1 MKVQQEIRKG
11 AIIVFITKY
20 SGILLGLVVNSVL
33 ARLLSPAEFGIVGVV
48 TVFITFFNILSDIGL
63 GSAIIQN
70 QDFTNK
76 DFSDIFKVSILLS
89 IVLAISFALLSY
101 AIASFYGDKV
111 YIRISQ
117 LLAIQVF
124 FSALSIVPKNMLI
137 KAQAFKTMGFIDVG
151 VAFLTGSLAV
161 VLAFQDFS
169 FYSIVWRSIAYSLL
183 VFLLY
188 FANSGLKIQS
198 GISFS
203 GIRGVAK
210 YSSYQF
216 AFNCI
221 NYFSRNLD
229 NILVGKYIGNAG
241 LGLYNQAYQLMMYP
255 IANLTHVITPV
266 IHPILAKFQNNK
278 AVIFQEYMKIVKIL
292 AILGLP
298 ISAFIYFSSPEIIHI
313 FLGEKWMEVV
323 PILRI
328 LSLSIWIQM
337 ILSSSG
343 SIYQAAGRTDLL
355 FISGLIS
362 GVVMILSILFGVL
375 YYKSLEQTAILL
387 VFSFYL
393 NFAIGFYILIKIVLQ
408 QDVLALYALLVRQI
422 PAIIVLVLAY
432 LAKANLTR
440 NWVMGPS
447 MLVLSLGIKLS
458 LMGLVTGAFNFPL
471 IQPYLKKLSH
481 LKSKS

>member
-1 MKVQQEIRKG
+1 MKVQQEIKRG

-20 SGILLGLVVNSVL
+20 SGILLGLIVNSVL

-63 GSAIIQN
+63 GSAIIQK

-76 DFSDIFKVSILLS
+76 DFSDIFKVSVLLS
-89 IVLAISFALLSY
+89 VVLALAFALLSY
-101 AIASFYGDKV
+101 PIASFYSNEV

-137 KAQAFKTMGFIDVG
+137 KAQAFKTIGFIDVG
-151 VAFLTGSLAV
+151 SAFLTGTLAV
-161 VLAFQDFS
+161 VLAYQNLS
-169 FYSIVWRSIAYSLL
+169 FYSIVWRSIAYSVL
-183 VFLLY
+183 VFLFY
-188 FANSGLKIQS
+188 FLNSGLKIQS
-198 GISFS
+198 GISFA

-255 IANLTHVITPV
+255 VSNLTHVITPV
-266 IHPILAKFQNNK
+266 IHPILARYQNNK
-278 AVIFQEYMKIVKIL
+278 AVIFQEYIKIVKIL

-298 ISAFIYFSSPEIIHI
+298 ISVFIYFSSPELIHI

-323 PILRI
+323 PILRV
-328 LSLSIWIQM
+328 LSISIWVQM
-337 ILSSSG
+337 IMSSSG

-355 FISGLIS
+355 FISGLICS
-362 GVVMILSILFGVL
+362 AVMIVSILFGVL
-375 YYKSLEQTAILL
+375 YFKSLEQTAVLL
-387 VFSFYL
+387 VISFYI
-393 NFAIGFYILIKIVLQ
+393 NFVVSFYVLIKNVLQ
-408 QDVLALYALLVRQI
+408 QSVFKLYALLARQI
-422 PAIIVLVLAY
+422 PSVIVLILAY
-432 LAKANLTR
+432 LAEANLAKDWTS
-440 NWVMGPS
+440 GPS
-447 MLVLSLGIKLS
+447 MLIISLGIKLCI
-458 LMGLVTGAFNFPL
+458 MGLVTAIFNFPL
-471 IQPYLKKLSH
+471 IEPYVKKLSH

>member
-11 AIIVFITKY
+11 AAIIFITKY

-63 GSAIIQN
+63 GAAIIQN
-70 QDFTNK
+70 QDFNNK
-76 DFSDIFKVSILLS
+76 DFSDIFKISVLLS
-89 IVLAISFALLSY
+89 VVLAGAFALLSY
-101 AIASFYGDKV
+101 GIASFYNDKV
-111 YIRISQ
+111 YIPISQ

-124 FSALSIVPKNMLI
+124 FSALAIVPKNMLI
-137 KAQAFKTMGFIDVG
+137 KAQAFKTIGLIDVG
-151 VAFLTGSLAV
+151 SAFFTGSLAI
-161 VLAFQDFS
+161 VLAYQHFS

-216 AFNCI
+216 AFNFI

-229 NILVGKYIGNAG
+229 NILIGKYIGNAG

-266 IHPILAKFQNNK
+266 IHPILAKYQNNK
-278 AVIFQEYMKIVKIL
+278 TVIFQEYIKIVKLL

-298 ISAFIYFSSPEIIHI
+298 ISAFIYFASPEIIHI
-313 FLGEKWMEVV
+313 FLGEKWLEVV

-362 GVVMILSILFGVL
+362 GSIMILSILVGVM
-375 YYKSLEQTAILL
+375 YFKSLEQTAMLL
-387 VFSFYL
+387 VVSFYI
-393 NFAIGFYILIKIVLQ
+393 NFAVGYYILIKIVLGQ
-408 QDVLALYALLVRQI
+408 HMIELYALLVRQM
-422 PAIIVLVLAY
+422 PAVIVLVLAY
-432 LAKANLTR
+432 LAEGNLTR
-440 NWVMGPS
+440 HWVTGPY
-447 MLVLSLGIKLS
+447 MLIISLGIKLCM
-458 LMGLVTGAFNFPL
+458 MGLVMAAFNFPL
-471 IQPYLKKLSH
+471 IEPYVKKLSH

>member
-1 MKVQQEIRKG
+1 MKVQQEIRRG
-11 AIIVFITKY
+11 AAIVFVTKY

-70 QDFTNK
+70 QHFTNK
-76 DFSDIFKVSILLS
+76 DFSDIFKISVLLS
-89 IVLAISFALLSY
+89 VLLAVSFALLSY
-101 AIASFYGDKV
+101 AIASFYGDQV
-111 YIRISQ
+111 YVPISQ

-137 KAQAFKTMGFIDVG
+137 KAQAFKTIGFIDVG
-151 VAFLTGSLAV
+151 SAFLTGSLAIT
-161 VLAFQDFS
+161 LAYQDLS
-169 FYSIVWRSIAYSLL
+169 FYSIVWRSIAYSVL
-183 VFLLY
+183 VFVLY
-188 FANSGLKIQS
+188 FINSGLKIQS
-198 GISFS
+198 GISFA

-255 IANLTHVITPV
+255 VQNLTHVITPV
-266 IHPILAKFQNNK
+266 IHPILAKYQNNK
-278 AVIFQEYMKIVKIL
+278 TVIFQEYMKIVRIL

-313 FLGEKWMEVV
+313 FLGEKWLEVV

-355 FISGLIS
+355 FMSGLIS
-362 GVVMILSILFGVL
+362 GVIMILAILFGVL
-375 YYKSLEQTAILL
+375 YFKSLDETATLL
-387 VFSFYL
+387 VISFYI
-393 NFAIGFYILIKIVLQ
+393 NFAIGFYILIRIVLEQ
-408 QDVLALYALLVRQI
+408 AVWELFVLLARQL
-422 PAIIVLVLAY
+422 PAVITLVLVY
-432 LAKANLTR
+432 LAEANFTS
-440 NWVMGPS
+440 NWSTDPY
-447 MLVLSLGIKLS
+447 MLFVSLAIKLAI
-458 LMGLVTGAFNFPL
+458 MGAVMAAFNFPL
-471 IQPYLKKLSH
+471 IQPYLKRLSPQ
-481 LKSKS
+481 KSKA

>member
-1 MKVQQEIRKG
+1 MKVQQEIKKG

-63 GSAIIQN
+63 GSAIIQK

-76 DFSDIFKVSILLS
+76 DFSDIFKVSVLLS
-89 IVLAISFALLSY
+89 VALAVAFALLSF
-101 AIASFYGDKV
+101 AIASFYDDPV
-111 YIRISQ
+111 YVPISQ

-137 KAQAFKTMGFIDVG
+137 KAQAFKTIGFIDVG
-151 VAFLTGSLAV
+151 SAFLTGSLAI
-161 VLAFQDFS
+161 VLAYQDFS
-169 FYSIVWRSIAYSLL
+169 FYSIVWRSIAFSVL
-183 VFLLY
+183 VFLMY
-188 FANSGLKIQS
+188 FIKSGLKIQP

-203 GIRGVAK
+203 GIRGIAK

-229 NILVGKYIGNAG
+229 NILVGKFIGNAG

-255 IANLTHVITPV
+255 VSNLTHVITPV
-266 IHPILAKFQNNK
+266 IHPILAKYQHDK
-278 AVIFQEYMKIVKIL
+278 AVIFQEYIKIVKIL

-298 ISAFIYFSSPEIIHI
+298 ISIFIYFSSSELIYI

-328 LSLSIWIQM
+328 LSISIWIQM
-337 ILSSSG
+337 IMSSSG

-355 FISGLIS
+355 FTSGLLCGAI
-362 GVVMILSILFGVL
+362 MILSILFGVL
-375 YYKSLEQTAILL
+375 YFKSLEQTAILL
-387 VFSFYL
+387 VIAFYL
-393 NFAIGFYILIKIVLQ
+393 NFVVIFYVLINKVLQ
-408 QDVLALYALLVRQI
+408 QSVLKLYALLARQI
-422 PAIIVLVLAY
+422 PSVIVLTLAY
-432 LAKANLTR
+432 LAEANMSKD
-440 NWVMGPS
+440 WAPGPS
-447 MLVLSLGIKLS
+447 MLIISLGVKLCI
-458 LMGLVTGAFNFPL
+458 MGLVTGIFNFPL
-471 IQPYLKKLSH
+471 IEPYVKKLSH

>member
-1 MKVQQEIRKG
+1 MKVQQEIKRG

-33 ARLLSPAEFGIVGVV
+33 ARLLSPAEFGIVGIV

-63 GSAIIQN
+63 GSAIVQK

-76 DFSDIFKVSILLS
+76 DFSDIFKVSVLIS
-89 IVLAISFALLSY
+89 IVLAIAFALLSY
-101 AIASFYGDKV
+101 PIASFYDDKV
-111 YIRISQ
+111 YIPISR

-137 KAQAFKTMGFIDVG
+137 KTQAFKTIGFIEVAS
-151 VAFLTGSLAV
+151 AFLTGSLAIA
-161 VLAFQDFS
+161 LAYQNFS
-169 FYSIVWRSIAYSLL
+169 FYSIVWRSIAYSVL
-183 VFLLY
+183 VFALY
-188 FANSGLKIQS
+188 FANSGLKIQP

-216 AFNCI
+216 AFNCV

-229 NILVGKYIGNAG
+229 NILIGKFVGNAG

-255 IANLTHVITPV
+255 VSNLTHVITPV
-266 IHPILAKFQNNK
+266 IHPILAKYQNNK
-278 AVIFQEYMKIVKIL
+278 TVIFQEYIKIVKIL
-292 AILGLP
+292 AILGFP
-298 ISAFIYFSSPEIIHI
+298 ISVFIYFSSPEIIYI

-328 LSLSIWIQM
+328 LSISIWIQM
-337 ILSSSG
+337 IMSSSG

-355 FISGLIS
+355 FISGLLCGAI
-362 GVVMILSILFGVL
+362 MIVSILFGVL
-375 YYKSLEQTAILL
+375 YFKSLEQTAVLL
-387 VFSFYL
+387 VIAFYL
-393 NFAIGFYILIKIVLQ
+393 NFAVIFYVLINTVLQ
-408 QDVLALYALLVRQI
+408 QSIFKLYALLARQI
-422 PAIIVLVLAY
+422 PSLVVLILAY
-432 LAKANLTR
+432 LAEAKLAKDWTT
-440 NWVMGPS
+440 GPS
-447 MLVLSLGIKLS
+447 MLIISLGIKLCI
-458 LMGLVTGAFNFPL
+458 MGLVTALFNFPL
-471 IQPYLKKLSH
+471 IVPYVKKFSA

>member
-1 MKVQQEIRKG
+1 MKVQQEIRRG
-11 AIIVFITKY
+11 AAIVFVTKY

-70 QDFTNK
+70 QHFTNK
-76 DFSDIFKVSILLS
+76 DFSDIFKISVLLS
-89 IVLAISFALLSY
+89 VLLAIAFALLSY
-101 AIASFYGDKV
+101 AIASFYGDRV
-111 YIRISQ
+111 YVPISQ

-137 KAQAFKTMGFIDVG
+137 KAQSFKTIGFIDVG
-151 VAFLTGSLAV
+151 TAFLTGSLAIA
-161 VLAFQDFS
+161 LAYQDFS
-169 FYSIVWRSIAYSLL
+169 FYSIVWRSIVYSVL
-183 VFLLY
+183 VFALY
-188 FANSGLKIQS
+188 FVNSGLKIQS
-198 GISFS
+198 GISFA

-255 IANLTHVITPV
+255 VQNLTHVITPV
-266 IHPILAKFQNNK
+266 IHPILAKYQNNK
-278 AVIFQEYMKIVKIL
+278 TVIFQEYMKIVRIL

-313 FLGEKWMEVV
+313 FLGEKWLEVV

-355 FISGLIS
+355 FMSGLIS
-362 GVVMILSILFGVL
+362 GFIMILAILFGVL
-375 YYKSLEQTAILL
+375 YFKSLDETAMLL
-387 VFSFYL
+387 VISFYI

-408 QDVLALYALLVRQI
+408 QPISTLFALLARQL
-422 PAIIVLVLAY
+422 PAVITLVVIY
-432 LAKANLTR
+432 LIEANLTR
-440 NWVMGPS
+440 NWVTGPY
-447 MLVLSLGIKLS
+447 MLVISLAIKLAI
-458 LMGLVTGAFNFPL
+458 MGAVLAAFNFPL
-471 IQPYLKKLSH
+471 IQPYLKRLSPQ
-481 LKSKS
+481 KSKL